1 MNSNPIYYV
10 LNHMRPIYL
19 LAFDKH
25 ISEFSNLHCF
35 AFDPFTISS
44 QGCRDFISTQ
54 CTKYCKIFMDA
65 EIAFIV
71 ATQDNKRLLVNAAND
86 IWSSTSISSMF

>member
-1 MNSNPIYYV
+1 MT
-10 LNHMRPIYL
+10 PIYL

-25 ISEFSNLHCF
+25 ISEFSFLHCF
-35 AFDPFTISS
+35 ALDPFTISS
-44 QGCRDFISTQ
+44 HGCRDFISTE

-71 ATQDNKRLLVNAAND
+71 AAQDNKQLLVNATND
-86 IWSSTSISSMF
+86 I

>member
-1 MNSNPIYYV
+1 
-10 LNHMRPIYL
+10 MRPIYL

-86 IWSSTSISSMF
+86 I